1 MKIITRAVLD
11 WDGNVLEEESYDYD
25 GPVSSADPGIAAA
38 GIGAA
43 GSILGGNNDSEVTQ
57 TSEPWGPAQSYLK
70 NILSEGER
78 LYNKGAQ
85 DYPGPTF
92 APMNPWQLG
101 GLEQQYN
108 YSQGL
113 MPNQVGMAQGAWGS
127 ALNAP
132 DVVNN
137 PYVMNQVM
145 ANTGLLNRNLSEN
158 LLPMIQ
164 DNATQAGQSGSSRQG
179 VAEGIAL
186 RGTQEAAARQA
197 AATMNQAYGQGLNAR
212 QGAMGM
218 SPQMLGLGMLPGMQ
232 QSTFGNALN
241 AEAQK
246 YINEAMT
253 RHQYDQDMPWDLLQ
267 RYQNVANPIAGRG
280 SVNTSPNV
288 FQQNPFLSGI
298 GGAMM
303 GYDLGNTLF
312 GSTPSTGGTYGSWT
326 GYTNPV
332 TGYGAG

>member
-1 MKIITRAVLD
+1 MPDIAT
-11 WDGNVLEEESYDYD
+11 
-25 GPVSSADPGIAAA
+25 GIA

-43 GSILGGNNDSEVTQ
+43 GSIFGGNNDSEVTTTQ
-57 TSEPWGPAQSYLK
+57 EPWGPAQSYLK
-70 NILSEGER
+70 DILSEGQN
-78 LYNKGAQ
+78 LYNKGAEY
-85 DYPGPTF
+85 YPGPTF
-92 APMNPWQLG
+92 APMNPWQAG
-101 GLEQQYN
+101 GLEQNLN

-113 MPNQVGMAQGAWGS
+113 MPSQIGMAQGAWGS

-158 LLPMIQ
+158 LLPAIQ
-164 DNATQAGQSGSSRQG
+164 GSATSAGQSGSSRQG

-212 QGAMGM
+212 QGAMNM
-218 SPQMLGLGMLPGMQ
+218 APQMLGLGMLPGMQ
-232 QSTFGNALN
+232 QQNFGNALN

-246 YINEAMT
+246 YINEAMA
-253 RHQYDQDMPWDLLQ
+253 RHTYGQDMPWELLQ
-267 RYQNVANPIAGRG
+267 RYQNVANPIAGQG
-280 SVNTSPNV
+280 AVSTAPNPY
-288 FQQNPFLSGI
+288 QQNPFVSGI

-303 GYDLGNTLF
+303 GYDLGNMLF
-312 GSTPSTGGTYGSWT
+312 GNSSNSAFDANNLATNSSYGWYS
-326 GYTNPV
+326 PV
-332 TGYGAG
+332 G